1 MAQLLGH
8 TLGTPGLSLAE
19 ALDLFAD
26 SGLDGAE
33 IIWQNGYKAGIPEDD
48 NGEVRAAVKRQARD
62 LDLRIGC
69 LTPYVTELNSPDEA
83 TRLRDIGRI
92 RAAIEVASDLECS
105 RMRIYGGTL
114 VEATPMNEVA
124 PRWSYLVDS
133 LATLGSSASTH
144 GVVLCVENHFNTMTV
159 SATETARLVA
169 EVGSPGVGIL
179 YDQANLAF
187 THREDFEEAIRIQAP
202 WIRHV
207 HVKDL
212 EFIDPNRELSTGA
225 VASIDKSRR
234 VHMSRMI
241 GDGILDRSSIVAAL
255 RAVGYDGSYSL
266 EYEYRWNPEYLPEPV
281 VGFPES
287 AKRLRTLVEA
297 ASIPAA
303 FTRNP
308 LAGVPQSQGQS

>member
-8 TLGTPGLSLAE
+8 TLGTPGFSLAE

-48 NGEVRAAVKRQARD
+48 NGEIRAAVKALARK
-62 LDLRIGC
+62 LDLGIGC
-69 LTPYVTELNSPDEA
+69 ITPYVTELNSPDET
-83 TRLRDIGRI
+83 TRRRDISRI
-92 RAAIEVASDLECS
+92 RAAIEVASDLECP
-105 RMRIYGGTL
+105 RIRIYGGTL
-114 VEATPMNEVA
+114 VEATPAGEVG

-133 LATLGSSASTH
+133 LAELGAIAAAH
-144 GVVLCVENHFNTMTV
+144 GVVLCVENHFSTMTV
-159 SATETARLVA
+159 SAADTVRLVS

-179 YDQANLAF
+179 YDQANLTF
-187 THREDFEEAIRIQAP
+187 THREDFEEAIRLQAS

-225 VASIDKSRR
+225 VASIDKANR

-241 GDGILDRSSIVAAL
+241 GDGILDWSAIIAAL
-255 RAVGYDGSYSL
+255 RSTGYDGSYSL
-266 EYEYRWNPEYLPEPV
+266 EYEYRWNPEDLPEPL

-303 FTRNP
+303 STRNP
-308 LAGVPQSQGQS
+308 GAGMPQSLGQI

>member
-8 TLGTPGLSLAE
+8 TLGTPGYSLAE

-33 IIWQNGYKAGIPEDD
+33 IIWQNGYKSGIPEDD
-48 NGEVRAAVKRQARD
+48 NGEVRLAVKQQARK

-69 LTPYVTELNSPDEA
+69 LTPYVTELNSPDES
-83 TRLRDIGRI
+83 TRLRDIARI
-92 RAAIEVASDLECS
+92 QTAIQVASDLECP
-105 RMRIYGGTL
+105 RMRIYAGTL
-114 VEATPMNEVA
+114 VAATPVSEIA

-133 LATLGSSASTH
+133 LARLGSIASSH
-144 GVVLCVENHFNTMTV
+144 GVVLCVENHFSTMTV
-159 SATETARLVA
+159 SANDTLRLVA
-169 EVGSPGVGIL
+169 EVDSPGVGIL

-187 THREDFEEAIRIQAP
+187 THREDFEEAIRLQAP

-212 EFIDPNRELSTGA
+212 EFIDPHRELAAGA
-225 VASIDKSRR
+225 VANIDKANR

-241 GDGILDRSSIVAAL
+241 GDGILDWAAIIARL
-255 RAVGYDGSYSL
+255 RFAGYDGSYSL
-266 EYEYRWNPEYLPEPV
+266 EYEYRWNPEDLPEPV

-287 AKRLRTLVEA
+287 AKRLRALVEA
-297 ASIPAA
+297 ASPPATS
-303 FTRNP
+303 TRNP
-308 LAGVPQSQGQS
+308 AAGVPQSLGQF